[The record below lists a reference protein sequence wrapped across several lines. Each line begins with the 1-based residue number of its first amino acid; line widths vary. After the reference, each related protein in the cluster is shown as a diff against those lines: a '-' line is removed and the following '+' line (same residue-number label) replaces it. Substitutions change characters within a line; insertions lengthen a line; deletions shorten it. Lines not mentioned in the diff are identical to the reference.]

1 MRKMVVV
8 RDKRK
13 SDKYSMAN
21 REMENGGR
29 KKRDMTK
36 TKERRG
42 MEKGEQMQFRMA
54 VGLSNQGPASG
65 GPINA
70 ELMIFG

>member
-42 MEKGEQMQFRMA
+42 MEKGEQMQFMA

>member
-21 REMENGGR
+21 REMDNGGR
-29 KKRDMTK
+29 KKRDMTDERK
-36 TKERRG
+36 TRHGERGTDAVQNGRG
-42 MEKGEQMQFRMA
+42 FVKSRTCFRWT
-54 VGLSNQGPASG
+54 NKC
-65 GPINA
+65 
-70 ELMIFG
+70 